1 MMYLIIRI
9 SEYLLS
15 NYEYFAISGAY
26 FWWIAFFCQQF
37 ATPAPRQTCTN
48 ISLIANT
55 LLKLFSFSLPTT
67 SNSTSLDY
75 IYSRFSARYIEH
87 CWLTDSRS
95 WIQGGFEGNGDY
107 RRGQPEV
114 EVNQRSL
121 LFIKK
126 MFLVN
131 SE

>member
-37 ATPAPRQTCTN
+37 ATPVPPSNLHKHFTN
-48 ISLIANT
+48 CEHA
-55 LLKLFSFSLPTT
+55 LKLFSFSLPTT

>member
-1 MMYLIIRI
+1 MYLIIRI

-37 ATPAPRQTCTN
+37 ATPVPPSNLHKHFTNCEHASQIIFLFAPHNVKFDQSRLY
-48 ISLIANT
+48 IFAIFSSLYRA
-55 LLKLFSFSLPTT
+55 LLAHRFAI
-67 SNSTSLDY
+67 LDP
-75 IYSRFSARYIEH
+75 
-87 CWLTDSRS
+87 
-95 WIQGGFEGNGDY
+95 GGFEGNGDY